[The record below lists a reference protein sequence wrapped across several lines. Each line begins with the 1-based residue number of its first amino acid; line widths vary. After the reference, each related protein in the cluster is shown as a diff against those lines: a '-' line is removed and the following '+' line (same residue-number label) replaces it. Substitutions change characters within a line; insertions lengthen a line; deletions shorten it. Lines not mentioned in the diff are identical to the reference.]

1 MRSTPMKILFV
12 HQNFPAQYRYVATAL
27 TQDKLADVVALGD
40 ASAAGRRPPLP
51 GVTLV
56 TYECPTPTGPAG
68 HPFAQP
74 FDKALRRGQIVA
86 RACRELRARGFVP
99 DVICAHPGWGEALFL
114 RDVFPDARITLY
126 CEFFYRAAGAD
137 VGFDSEF
144 PAPADDALRVRAKN
158 AAALLSI
165 EAADD
170 GISPTEW
177 QRHVHPAFFRDRI
190 QVVHDG
196 IDTDYFTPGTGDV
209 LELPDGRG
217 TLTARDE
224 VVTYVAR
231 NLEPYRGFHTFMRA
245 LPALQAARP
254 NAHVVI
260 VGNEGVSYGTPAPG
274 GGSYRQ
280 WLCQSLAGAIDW
292 NRVHFFGWV
301 SYATLRTVYRI
312 SSAHVYLT
320 YPFVL
325 SWSMLEAMSCGC
337 CVVGSATA
345 PVTEIV
351 SDGDNGRLVDF
362 FDAPKLAE
370 NVAAVLAAGDG
381 VRRMRERA
389 RPTVVERYDL
399 KRICLPAQLRAL
411 LRA

>member
-1 MRSTPMKILFV
+1 MKILFI

-27 TQDKLADVVALGD
+27 TQEKLADVVALGD
-40 ASAAGRRPPLP
+40 ATAAGRRVPPP
-51 GVTLV
+51 GVKLF
-56 TYECPTPTGPAG
+56 TYECALPPQPAG

-74 FDKALRRGQIVA
+74 FDKAVRRGQIVA
-86 RACRELRARGFVP
+86 RACRQLRAHGFVP
-99 DVICAHPGWGEALFL
+99 DVVCAHPGWGEALFL

-126 CEFFYRAAGAD
+126 CEFFYRATGAD

-144 PAPADDALRVRAKN
+144 PAPPDDALRVRAKN

-177 QRHVHPAFFRDRI
+177 QRHVHPAWFRDRI
-190 QVVHDG
+190 SVIHDG
-196 IDTDYFTPGTGDV
+196 VDTDYFTPGSGDA

-224 VVTYVAR
+224 VVTYIAR

-245 LPALQAARP
+245 LPWLQAARP
-254 NAHVVI
+254 NAHVVV

-274 GGSYRQ
+274 GGSHRQ
-280 WLCQSLAGAIDW
+280 WLSAQLDGQIDW

-301 SYATLRTVYRI
+301 PYATLRTVYRI
-312 SSAHVYLT
+312 SGAHVYLT

-325 SWSMLEAMSCGC
+325 SWSMLEAMACGC

-345 PVTEIV
+345 PVTEV
-351 SDGDNGRLVDF
+351 VADGDNGRLVDF
-362 FDAPKLAE
+362 FDAAKLAE
-370 NVAAVLAAGDG
+370 TVAEVLEAGG
-381 VRRMRERA
+381 ASRAMRERA
-389 RPTVVERYDL
+389 RATVIERYDL
-399 KRICLPAQLRAL
+399 KRICLPAQLREL